1 MFCTKSAAWSMDT
14 HTHTHSRKLAWGAL
28 QKVAQSSVRWVSW
41 QQGNENRR
49 RQLTTTLHGHFL
61 SIFFSWLALFFACFL
76 YSSSFPFF
84 FVRLQYAAYT
94 QRQRAAYA
102 LFRIFRLAG
111 PSTRSP
117 TAAAVAGKPWKAHL
131 LDFIGTANV
140 FYLFFFHTAAF
151 SFTFSQVICII
162 IVVSAFIVR
171 VRVCVY
177 VCTCESLCE
186 FEPC

>member
-1 MFCTKSAAWSMDT
+1 MEQGHT
-14 HTHTHSRKLAWGAL
+14 HTHTVESWLGGRCKRLPSRVCVGYHGSKEMKTAGGNWRRHSMAT
-28 QKVAQSSVRWVSW
+28 SSAS
-41 QQGNENRR
+41 
-49 RQLTTTLHGHFL
+49 FL
-61 SIFFSWLALFFACFL
+61 VGWHFFSPVFFTFLFF
-76 YSSSFPFF
+76 FF
-84 FVRLQYAAYT
+84 IRLQYAAYT